1 MTRKARSHDVLGKL
15 SAFSMAVILL
25 LSVFVPMFASTVEAG
40 AASNSY
46 NGTIFLDLSKNSA
59 MEKQAKSGKLTINNN
74 QVSNT
79 PNESGFYT
87 ATGSFSDGSSGL
99 EIKYENVTSQ
109 NADLEGY
116 KRLFYIGDFK
126 HAYFWNGGTTYS
138 GVFPGEEMKK
148 FADKKYYIDYNPNA
162 TMVIFNNG
170 SSGSG
175 NQTGDLTISQDKNV
189 YNDSGAY
196 STYNAAD
203 WTYTEKKYIKLGDR
217 QNDDSNA
224 IYVDAQGNLR
234 WSRYDH
240 SKGDPYQDTTSEP
253 LVEVRLYAENWDQA
267 NVVYD
272 LNDPYA
278 NANVSIT
285 TTDTVTVNGTTLKFY
300 KVKVPKNSTFKFY
313 QSNEAAGTKDLTV
326 QDNNDKPLYYNV
338 EKQRWVEASGLA
350 ASYDK
355 VVTDTNWAGNTGI
368 TGVTATYYD
377 YLSDTEIT
385 AGYRNPDKAG
395 NNSNPGW
402 YPFYQFNNYIKGIAD
417 SNSTW
422 SIPLYFGNFNSGN
435 NTFNGDFN
443 TVTGALTRFDHT
455 ANSSQNFSANNYTTA
470 YAGLVGDK
478 LVNGNLVAA
487 DGKTVMPYFD
497 TNALYSATMT
507 RDGATTDVA
516 KVFRSYFPFRTETDP
531 NGVTTYSFDSGNGTD
546 NVFFDWGSDGN
557 PTKVNYGAG
566 SAYAIQDGMAD
577 FGLSPTGIGVFPFN
591 TKGGTDS
598 EFYQIDT
605 INNHALYAYKFPSE
619 KYIDGFK
626 VENKN
631 KTSIKTD
638 DILFSN
644 AQMPMVKT
652 ADGSF
657 STWNNDSASGTIKG
671 TRTYTQGEIIDGYRY
686 IYVYNEQNWNAS
698 DIQIW
703 AWTGTAKNGGVT
715 PDSSGSAPYN
725 ETALDYGF
733 GVKLEMDF
741 RVPENGTVDGTEN
754 GTPVKFEYSG
764 DDDLWLYISDDN
776 GDDNLVLDLGGAH
789 KKSTGSI
796 NFKDMSVLRSSV
808 YDNGSTNN
816 NVTTYFNGSSAG
828 NPKRLDPNNTYHM
841 TIFYMER
848 GLIESNLEM
857 SFTTTPVT
865 NDLSIDKTVNVDNVN
880 EGLKNAAQASDNF
893 TFTTTQASGQKAKDN
908 LTHGQTVS
916 YTEAKNNLV
925 VGEDMTI
932 AETTTSPLN
941 YSTTSYVVDTDA
953 TKAIQ
958 SSGND
963 KNLTF
968 KYYNSEKNSGKNT
981 RLFAHF
987 TNTLLTNTLNISK
1000 KVVDKT
1006 GQTDIS
1012 DSVGVDFSFNVGIS
1026 LDNGANYGSYNLEY
1040 EVYDKNNTPVPN
1052 PATGIN
1058 SYIATNGDFKLKP
1071 GQKAKFTGIP
1081 QGAMYKITEKN
1092 LLGGFSL
1099 IGCETTVTGSAE
1111 YSSADNAVIGTIPTT
1126 DNTTVT
1132 TTVVNKFEP
1141 VVTNLT
1147 AKKYV
1152 DDILYSGD
1160 EFTFTQTL
1168 LYHSPT
1174 GGATR
1179 VDPNTDL
1186 SKTTYN
1192 RTKTDIS
1199 NGEVIFMG
1207 VEYTA
1212 EGQYFYSVSEAL
1224 TNPAD
1229 SGKYIMNPAEG
1240 STTDGQT
1247 TYYAVVNV
1255 TSSDG
1260 KLVYETKYYSS
1271 YNETSHQASDELANG
1286 VVFKNRTATKYTDV
1300 SFTKQDENSNPLS
1313 GAVFTLYTDPA
1324 CEKQATIS
1332 DASKEDSG
1340 FTNPVTSAE
1349 STGLV
1354 TFKQLKYEPSAAGN
1368 VKATYYFK
1376 ETKAPN
1382 GYQLLTG
1389 TFKIEI
1395 ATDGNYKIY
1404 YDNREL
1410 SKNADNTSYVVT
1422 NIKQP
1427 ELPLAGGVGVT
1438 MFYVLGALAV
1448 VIAGTAFILYKKRIN
1463 VIALAAHLIHR
1474 K

>member
-40 AASNSY
+40 AADNSY
-46 NGTIFLDLSKNSA
+46 NGTIYLDLSKNSA
-59 MEKQAKSGKLTINNN
+59 MEKQAKSGKLTINNCK
-74 QVSNT
+74 VSTVRNAQ
-79 PNESGFYT
+79 GLYYT
-87 ATGSFSDGSSGL
+87 DSTTFTDGTNGL
-99 EIKYENVTSQ
+99 ELKYENVTSE
-109 NADLEGY
+109 NADLVGY
-116 KRLFYIGDFK
+116 KRLFYIGNFK

-148 FADKKYYIDYNPNA
+148 FADGKYYIDYNQDA

-170 SSGSG
+170 TSGSG
-175 NQTGDLTISQDKNV
+175 NQTDDLAISSDKNV
-189 YNDSGAY
+189 YDDSGANG
-196 STYNAAD
+196 TYNAAD

-217 QNDDSNA
+217 QNNDSNA

-240 SKGDPYQDTTSEP
+240 SKTNPYTETASEP

-300 KVKVPKNSTFKFY
+300 KVRVPKNSTFKFY

-326 QDNNDKPLYYNV
+326 QDNNDQPLYYNV

-355 VVTDTNWAGNTGI
+355 VVTDTNWAGNSGI

-385 AGYRNPDKAG
+385 AGYRNPGEAG

-422 SIPLYFGNFNSGN
+422 SIPLYFGNFNSN
-435 NTFNGDFN
+435 NNSYNGDFN

-455 ANSSQNFSANNYTTA
+455 ANSSQNFSADNFTTA

-507 RDGATTDVA
+507 SDGTTTDVA
-516 KVFRSYFPFRTETDP
+516 KVFRSYFPFRTETNS
-531 NGVTTYSFDSGNGTD
+531 NGVTTYSFDSGNGKD

-557 PTKVNYGAG
+557 PTKVNYGDG
-566 SAYAIQDGMAD
+566 SAYAIQDGIAD
-577 FGLSPTGIGVFPFN
+577 FNLGSSGIGVFPFN

-605 INNHALYAYKFPSE
+605 INNFALYAYKFPSE
-619 KYIDGFK
+619 KYTDGFK

-631 KTSIKTD
+631 KTSITTG

-644 AQMPMVKT
+644 TPMPMVKT
-652 ADGSF
+652 ADSSF
-657 STWNNDSASGTIKG
+657 NNDQSGTITG
-671 TRTYTQGEIIDGYRY
+671 TRKYTQGEIIDGYRY
-686 IYVYNEQNWNAS
+686 IYVYNEQNWSAS

-703 AWTGTAKNGGVT
+703 AWTGTANNGGVT

-796 NFKDMSVLRSSV
+796 NFKDMSVSRSSV
-808 YDNGSTNN
+808 YDNGSKNN

-880 EGLKNAAQASDNF
+880 EGLKNAAQTSDNF
-893 TFTTTQASGQKAKDN
+893 TFTTTQASGQKAQDN

-1081 QGAMYKITEKN
+1081 QGAKYKITEKD

-1099 IGCETTVTGSAE
+1099 FGCEGQGELTGNSI
-1111 YSSADNAVIGTIPTT
+1111 IGQIPTT
-1126 DNTTVT
+1126 NDTTVT
-1132 TTVVNKFEP
+1132 TTAVNKFEP

-1168 LYHSPT
+1168 LYHKAPEGET
-1174 GGATR
+1174 T
-1179 VDPNTDL
+1179 VDPNTDE
-1186 SKTTYN
+1186 SKEKYN
-1192 RTKTDIS
+1192 RIKTDILD
-1199 NGEVIFMG
+1199 GDVIFMG
-1207 VEYTA
+1207 VEYTYVG
-1212 EGQYFYSVSEAL
+1212 EYYYSVTESLTTGTEA
-1224 TNPAD
+1224 
-1229 SGKYIMNPAEG
+1229 GKYIMNPAEG
-1240 STTDGQT
+1240 SATDGQT

-1255 TSSDG
+1255 TDSDG

-1271 YNETSHQASDELANG
+1271 YDERSHQASDELANG

-1300 SFTKQDENSNPLS
+1300 SFTKQGENSNPLS

-1395 ATDGNYKIY
+1395 AADSTYTISYNDTVLDKNE
-1404 YDNREL
+1404 DN
-1410 SKNADNTSYVVT
+1410 SSYVVT

-1448 VIAGTAFILYKKRIN
+1448 VIAGTAFVLYKKRIN
-1463 VIALAAHLIHR
+1463 VIALAAQLIHR